1 MTGPLVS
8 IIIPTFNRRLY
19 LPYALGSAVKQD
31 YGNIEIFVVN
41 DGGED
46 VSDIVSSFDDPR
58 IIFINRE
65 ENRGKPYSLNQA
77 LAKATGKYVC
87 YLDDDDIYYSN
98 HVSTLVRA
106 LELNPDCHV
115 AYSDLY
121 KVYCRI
127 LPDGSRQ
134 VLSKVVEVSR
144 DFDRYFMFY
153 FNHCLHVSLMH
164 RRDLLEKTGLYNDN
178 ISILVDWDIARRFA
192 FFTDFYHV
200 EDITAEFY
208 NPIEGDDRISVKGR
222 KDLDKYKR
230 NVLAIR
236 KTRPP
241 KPWYKTR
248 DLSIIF
254 DTDEVC
260 ENSTKTI
267 GRIVGHTFYP
277 YQLYIPMPTHRWT
290 QINSGL
296 ANMVNVDV
304 APQASRLEKIDK
316 ALNECEGEYVVILPD
331 GFNITD
337 LWVEKATYALDNSF
351 GGEYFELEDSSED
364 CFAVAARKEDF
375 IKARNQFPN
384 FSIRDSLVA
393 AGLAIKKVDE
403 LASPFEFDSY
413 IHLAMQKE
421 EDGDWKKAIEIYEH
435 LAKSSQ
441 NQLWIKTCIV
451 KACFEAGYYEAAI
464 KFSEE
469 LNNKRPTVNTLLKHA
484 KICRKMNDYTGA
496 IELLKKAEQ
505 ILEGKELIWM

>member
-1 MTGPLVS
+1 MTSPLVS

-19 LPYALGSAVKQD
+19 LPCALGSAVKQD
-31 YGNIEIFVVN
+31 YENIEIFVVN

-46 VSDIVSSFDDPR
+46 VSDIVNSFDDPR
-58 IIFINRE
+58 IIFINKE
-65 ENRGKPYSLNQA
+65 ENRGKPHSLNLA

-98 HVSTLVRA
+98 HVSTLVGV
-106 LELNPDCHV
+106 LESNPDYHV

-164 RRDLLEKTGLYNDN
+164 RRDLLEKTGLYNEDL
-178 ISILVDWDIARRFA
+178 SILVDWDIARRFA

-208 NPIEGDDRISVKGR
+208 SSLEDDDRISIKGR
-222 KDLDKYKR
+222 KDLGKYKK

-236 KTRPP
+236 KTRPT
-241 KPWYKTR
+241 KPWYKTK

-260 ENSTKTI
+260 GNSINTI
-267 GRIVGHTFYP
+267 GQVVGHTFYP
-277 YQLYIPMPTHRWT
+277 YILYIPMPAHRWA
-290 QINSGL
+290 QINSNF
-296 ANMVNVDV
+296 ANMINVDV
-304 APQASRLEKIDK
+304 AEQVSRLEKIDK

-331 GFNITD
+331 GFSITD
-337 LWVEKATYALDNSF
+337 LWVEKATYALDNSCKN
-351 GGEYFELEDSSED
+351 ECFELEDSSEY

-375 IKARNQFPN
+375 IKARNQFPEY
-384 FSIRDSLVA
+384 SLRDSLNA
-393 AGLAIKKVDE
+393 AGLTVKKLNEV
-403 LASPFEFDSY
+403 ASPFEFDSY
-413 IHLAMQKE
+413 IHLAIQKE
-421 EDGDWKKAIEIYEH
+421 EDGDWKKAIEIYEY

-451 KACFEAGYYEAAI
+451 NACFEAGYYNAAI

-469 LNNKRPTVNTLLKHA
+469 LNNKRPTVNTLLRHA
-484 KICRKMNDYTGA
+484 KICRKMNDYSGA
-496 IELLKKAEQ
+496 IGLLKKAEQ

>member
-1 MTGPLVS
+1 MMEPLVS

-19 LPYALGSAVKQD
+19 LPCALGSAVKQD
-31 YGNIEIFVVN
+31 YKNIEIFVVN

-46 VSDIVSSFDDPR
+46 VSDIVGSFDDPR
-58 IIFINRE
+58 IVFINRE

-77 LAKATGKYVC
+77 LKMATGKYVC

-98 HVSTLVRA
+98 HVSTLVKA
-106 LELNPDCHV
+106 LELNQDCHV

-121 KVYCRI
+121 KVYCKV

-164 RRDLLEKTGLYNDN
+164 RRDLLEKTGLYNEDLD
-178 ISILVDWDIARRFA
+178 ILVDWDIARRFA
-192 FFTDFYHV
+192 FYTDFCHI

-208 NPIEGDDRISVKGR
+208 SPIEGSDRISVKGR

-241 KPWYKTR
+241 KPWSKVN

-260 ENSTKTI
+260 SNSTKTI
-267 GRIVGHTFYP
+267 GEVVGHTFYP
-277 YQLYIPMPTHRWT
+277 YLLYIPMPADSWA
-290 QINSGL
+290 QVGGKL
-296 ANMVNVDV
+296 ANMINVDI

-316 ALNECEGEYVVILPD
+316 ALRQCEGEYVVILPED
-331 GFNITD
+331 FEITD
-337 LWVEKATYALDNSF
+337 LWVEKAIYALDNSC
-351 GGEYFELEDSSED
+351 GNECFELESSSEY
-364 CFAVAARKEDF
+364 CFAVAVRKEDF
-375 IKARNQFPN
+375 IKARNQFPEY
-384 FSIRDSLVA
+384 SLRDSLEAV
-393 AGLAIKKVDE
+393 GLTISKVDK
-403 LASPFEFDSY
+403 LASPFEFDSF

-421 EDGDWKKAIEIYEH
+421 EDGDWEKAVEVYEH

-441 NQLWIKTCIV
+441 NQLWIKTCIA
-451 KACFEAGYYEAAI
+451 KACFEAGYYDAAI

-469 LNNKRPTVNTLLKHA
+469 LNKKRPTVNTLLRHA
-484 KICRKMNDYTGA
+484 KICRKMNDYVGA